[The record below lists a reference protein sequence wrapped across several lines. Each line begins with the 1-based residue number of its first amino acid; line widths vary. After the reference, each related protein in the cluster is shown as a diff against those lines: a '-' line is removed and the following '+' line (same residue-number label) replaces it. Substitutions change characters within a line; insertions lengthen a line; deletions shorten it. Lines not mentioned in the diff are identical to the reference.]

1 MKKMLLWECIY
12 MEKSTRKIY
21 AERFDA
27 SNALNAITQLY
38 AHLKGVVENPI
49 ILGIKPIF
57 CDDVGTNTY
66 SKWLINARQF
76 HNEIEKTIQEYEK
89 EGGVIE

>member
-1 MKKMLLWECIY
+1 MLLWECIY